1 MMLKN
6 QRAIFDKTGLGYKSY
21 YKHKLINNL
30 YKKSSSDNIICFY
43 YGKLGH
49 KTYTCNMR
57 KSPNS
62 IRTKQVWIVKKSLV
76 DKVERPKVAWVTKQT

>member
-1 MMLKN
+1 MLKN
-6 QRAIFDKTGLGYKSY
+6 QRAIFDKAGLGYKSY
-21 YKHKLINNL
+21 YKQKSINDL

-43 YGKLGH
+43 CGKLGY

-57 KSPNS
+57 KSSNS

-76 DKVERPKVAWVTKQT
+76 DKVERPKVTWVPKQT